1 MKKILSTVLV
11 CVLLLGC
18 VFTLASCGTPNS
30 DPAAAKEALDDAG
43 YNADITDN
51 PIELAFYGAI
61 GIKSIVSGYK
71 VAEDDEDKI
80 LDAVSIYYFEEDA
93 DMDKAYETLEKI
105 FNEAKSDEENK
116 DLDFEIGKSGN
127 MIWFGTA
134 DGIKAA
140 N

>member
-1 MKKILSTVLV
+1 
-11 CVLLLGC
+11 
-18 VFTLASCGTPNS
+18 
-30 DPAAAKEALDDAG
+30 
-43 YNADITDN
+43 
-51 PIELAFYGAI
+51 
-61 GIKSIVSGYK
+61 
-71 VAEDDEDKI
+71 
-80 LDAVSIYYFEEDA
+80 
-93 DMDKAYETLEKI
+93 MDKAYETLEKI